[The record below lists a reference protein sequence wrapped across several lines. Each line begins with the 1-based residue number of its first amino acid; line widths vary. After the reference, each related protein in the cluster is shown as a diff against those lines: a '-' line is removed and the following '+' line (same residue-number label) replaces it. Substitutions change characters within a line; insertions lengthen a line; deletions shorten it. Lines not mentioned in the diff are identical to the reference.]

1 MAELAT
7 IARPYA
13 EALFQVSR
21 ADLAA
26 TQSWLD
32 SLARAAGNDELL
44 QFAANPKVNASQVFH
59 IVTSVLQGPL
69 PERGANFL
77 RAVID
82 NHRLAALPE
91 VARQFRQLAN
101 SVSGSADA
109 LIQSAFPISL
119 AENHAGKALWP
130 PAGAER
136 AGRSR
141 SDWRRARGR
150 GRRGARHLG
159 QGPPGTNEDG
169 PHRLMRQA
177 RAPR

>member
-59 IVTSVLQGPL
+59 IVTSVLQGP
-69 PERGANFL
+69 
-77 RAVID
+77 
-82 NHRLAALPE
+82 
-91 VARQFRQLAN
+91 
-101 SVSGSADA
+101 
-109 LIQSAFPISL
+109 
-119 AENHAGKALWP
+119 
-130 PAGAER
+130 
-136 AGRSR
+136 
-141 SDWRRARGR
+141 
-150 GRRGARHLG
+150 
-159 QGPPGTNEDG
+159 PGTNEDG

>member
-109 LIQSAFPISL
+109 LIQSAFPISP
-119 AENHAGKALWP
+119 AELDSLKTTLEKRFGRQLEAQVHIDPDLIGGVRVVVGDEVLDTSVKA
-130 PAGAER
+130 
-136 AGRSR
+136 
-141 SDWRRARGR
+141 
-150 GRRGARHLG
+150 
-159 QGPPGTNEDG
+159 
-169 PHRLMRQA
+169 RLEQMKMA
-177 RAPR
+177 LTA